1 MSEKREIPLY
11 LNTTPC
17 QFTYS
22 KTTYAIDHIK
32 RLDASRCEPNSENG
46 VHHMTIILTNNSL
59 IEGRQWNIRLSNDN
73 NTRRNVSI
81 LSSDRKRAQFNDV
94 NSFLGYCVQIIKPDD
109 LIDTLVVCNNV
120 IRNSDLKKIIETFA
134 NERINLQN
142 IGINKCKFT
151 VMFDEVDRSANLNNA
166 CEFIDYSKEFLCI
179 DSIHLI
185 TATPYDDF
193 WKKMKTLGFNKLKN
207 LRYEINEIPPPEELI
222 NSYMKLQDHNIV
234 YVESTL
240 EADEFIKDI
249 YYKYIPKNKYP
260 IRLFAPP
267 TKYTN
272 THESIKKFFLEQNWI
287 VVVINGKSKDIYLP
301 EVTLSINEF
310 NRTYF
315 PKKED
320 VEMYKTLSKL
330 HQLYSK
336 TNIVITGFNCI
347 ERGITFQTDGFNFT
361 DMIIPPIKDIATSVQ
376 LIGRSNGGKKYVQKH
391 NIYIQKEHYT
401 KINNRIDYA
410 LKLIES
416 NPIEVCETDFREKTN
431 KEKDMVRWEVP
442 ISIDLQR
449 EEFGYIVEKN
459 GIRFRKERTF
469 ELFTKH
475 NINIEGYDSAMWNNP
490 TPNDAYNKNILP
502 LLNAISK
509 NEPISLLHKKEK
521 NKNKKIYSVYF
532 DNRNYK
538 VILVKYNGDIPM
550 V

>member
-1 MSEKREIPLY
+1 MNIF

-22 KTTYAIDHIK
+22 KTETAINYINH
-32 RLDASRCEPNSENG
+32 LEASRCEPNSENG

-59 IEGRQWNIRLSNDN
+59 IEGRQWNIRLTNDN
-73 NTRRNVSI
+73 NMRRNVSI
-81 LSSDRKRAQFNDV
+81 LSSDRKRAQFNEA
-94 NSFLGYCVQIIKPDD
+94 NNFLGYCTQINKPDD

-120 IRNSDLKKIIETFA
+120 IRNYDIKKIIETFDSGS
-134 NERINLQN
+134 INLKK

-151 VMFDEVDRSANLNNA
+151 IMFDEVDRAANLNNA
-166 CEFIDYSKEFLCI
+166 CEFLDYSKEFLYI

-193 WKKMKTLGFNKLKN
+193 WKKMKTLGHNKLKN
-207 LRYEINEIPPPEELI
+207 LRYEIDEIPSPKELI
-222 NSYMKLQDHNIV
+222 ESYMKVQDHNIV

-240 EADEFIKDI
+240 ESDEFIKDI
-249 YYKYIPKNKYP
+249 YYKYIPKNQYP

-267 TKYTN
+267 SKYTD
-272 THESIKKFFLEQNWI
+272 THESIKKFFLEQNCI
-287 VVVINGKSKDIYLP
+287 VVVINGKSKNIYLP
-301 EVTLSINEF
+301 DGTKSINEF

-315 PKKED
+315 PKKGD

-330 HQLYSK
+330 HQLYSE
-336 TNIVITGFNCI
+336 TNIVLTGFNCI
-347 ERGITFQTDGFNFT
+347 ERGITFQTNGFNFT

-376 LIGRSNGGKKYVQKH
+376 LVGRANGGKKYVRKH

-401 KINNRIDYA
+401 KISKRIDYA

-416 NPIEVCETDFREKTN
+416 NPKEVCEIDFREKTN

-442 ISIDLQR
+442 ISIDLQK
-449 EEFGYIVEKN
+449 EEFDYIVEKN

-469 ELFTKH
+469 KLFTEH

-490 TPNDAYNKNILP
+490 VPNNAYNKNITP
-502 LLNAISK
+502 LLNAISN
-509 NEPISLLHKKEK
+509 NEKICLLHKKDK

-538 VILVKYNGDIPM
+538 VILVKYNGNIGIE
-550 V
+550 